1 MADGS
6 KVGNA
11 YVEVTPKAANDF
23 SSVLERELEGL
34 SEGSG
39 DAKGS
44 LFGAAFS
51 GGMTGAIGAGAVMV
65 GSILADMVETGAQ
78 LAMDMV
84 GDAFNGFGE
93 FEQLAGGV
101 EKIFDQAD
109 VGVIMADA
117 QAAYADLN
125 MSANE
130 YLASINQVGAA
141 FAQTMGDQAGYDT
154 ARTGMIAIADYASG
168 TGRSL
173 SELND
178 KYSLITRSTSS
189 YQSIADQFSGI
200 LPATS
205 ADFLE
210 QAQAAGF
217 LSEEYEKL
225 TDVPIAEYQQA
236 VTQMLDKGVADMGL
250 AGNTLA
256 ESTETVTGSIAMA
269 KAAWENWLTALGNPD
284 ADMTASTDALLDS
297 LDAVAD
303 NALPLVERIVTEMA
317 DRLPTLIGDLAP
329 VIIPAVSNMLAGV
342 APAIIEMAPT
352 LVTAGMELVGAA
364 AEGIVDMLPT
374 LAQSVVDG
382 APAMLG
388 AGMELFGQLGYALGQ
403 VGAMIGDAVNYLVG
417 NLPQIVLAAVPLMW
431 EAGLNLFGGFVG
443 GLVGLEPE
451 CTQLG
456 TMLAQ
461 AVSGGAEDGADA
473 SGAAEKFNETFLAML
488 DVEGVGQE
496 ASEGAAAGVD
506 TSAMTEPTMEMVQAA
521 IEGGTSVDASSIGA
535 SLSASAAGGIDV
547 GALSDQ
553 MSKLSASTTVSIAAD
568 TSGADAIAAAAGAV
582 ESSYGAMSAAVESA
596 MSAAADSAARA
607 AASVRRA
614 IDIPNKTVSVNVS
627 RGYTV
632 LPHFSMS
639 GTFDA
644 KTGSVPTVNVS
655 WWDKGGLFTQ
665 PAIIGVGE
673 GREPEGVFPLSKLED
688 LMNIEPRGGG
698 GDTYIIE
705 KVEYL
710 PDSEMA
716 RYARGMFAE
725 ARRLGRM

>member
-11 YVEVTPKAANDF
+11 YVEVTPKAANNF

-84 GDAFNGFGE
+84 GDAFNGFADFQQLEGGMKKLFGE
-93 FEQLAGGV
+93 EAAQTVIDNANMAFQTAG
-101 EKIFDQAD
+101 
-109 VGVIMADA
+109 
-117 QAAYADLN
+117 

-130 YLASINQVGAA
+130 YMEK
-141 FAQTMGDQAGYDT
+141 TT
-154 ARTGMIAIADYASG
+154 
-168 TGRSL
+168 
-173 SELND
+173 
-178 KYSLITRSTSS
+178 
-189 YQSIADQFSGI
+189 SIAASLVSSCGGDTQEAAR
-200 LPATS
+200 L
-205 ADFLE
+205 ADVAIKAMSDNYNTF
-210 QAQAAGF
+210 G
-217 LSEEYEKL
+217 
-225 TDVPIAEYQQA
+225 TDAESVSNA
-236 VTQMLDKGVADMGL
+236 IMGL
-250 AGNTLA
+250 AKQNYTMLDNLSLGYAGTQQGMLQLINDSGVLGYTLTDTA
-256 ESTETVTGSIAMA
+256 QLADVGFATMVEAIQAVQEQQGIAGTTFDEYKTTVRGSIDALEA
-269 KAAWENWLTALGNPD
+269 SWQNWLAALGNPD
-284 ADMTASTDALLDS
+284 ANMGEMTDQLLES
-297 LDAVAD
+297 LEVAGE
-303 NALPLVERIVTEMA
+303 NVLPLVERIVNAMSSA
-317 DRLPTLIGDLAP
+317 LPGLIESVGP
-329 VIIPAVSNMLAGV
+329 VVIPAVTNMVASI
-342 APAIIEMAPT
+342 APAVVSMAPT
-352 LVTAGMELVGAA
+352 LLTAGMQLFLGLVQAA
-364 AEGIVDMLPT
+364 VVMLPVLGQT
-374 LAQSVVDG
+374 IVAS
-382 APAMLG
+382 APMMIAS
-388 AGMELFGQLGYALGQ
+388 GMEFFNGLGYALGQ
-403 VGAMIGDAVNYLVG
+403 VGGMLADALIYLVTH
-417 NLPQIVLAAVPLMW
+417 LPQIILEGTVYMI
-431 EAGLNLFGGFVG
+431 EAGANLFTGFIE
-443 GLVGLEPE
+443 GLLGMEPE
-451 CTQLG
+451 STRAG
-456 TMLAQ
+456 TTMADA
-461 AVSGGAEDGADA
+461 AVSGAMEGSDA
-473 SGAAEKFNETFLAML
+473 SAVGENITNTLLASLDAGTVGA
-488 DVEGVGQE
+488 E
-496 ASEGAAAGVD
+496 ASEGAAEGVD
-506 TSAMTEPTMEMVQAA
+506 VGAMSGPTMEMVEQAIA
-521 IEGGTSVDASSIGA
+521 DASSVDASSIGA
-535 SLSASAAGGIDV
+535 SLSASAASGVDM
-547 GALSDQ
+547 GALSSSMAQ
-553 MSKLSASTTVSIAAD
+553 LNTSTTVSIAAD
-568 TSGADAIAAAAGAV
+568 TSGADAIAAAAGMV
-582 ESSYGAMSAAVESA
+582 ESSYGSMASAVESSMA
-596 MSAAADSAARA
+596 AAADSAARA

-716 RYARGMFAE
+716 RYARGMVAE

>member
-11 YVEVTPKAANDF
+11 YVEVTPKAANNF

-65 GSILADMVETGAQ
+65 GNILADMVETGAQ

-84 GDAFNGFGE
+84 GDAFNGFAD
-93 FEQLAGGV
+93 FEQLEGGV

-109 VGVIMADA
+109 VGAILSDA
-117 QAAYADLN
+117 QSAYSELN

-154 ARTGMIAIADYASG
+154 ARMGMMAIADYASG

-173 SELND
+173 DELND
-178 KYSLITRSTSS
+178 KYSLITRSTGS

-236 VTQMLDKGVADMGL
+236 VTQMLEKGVEDMGL

-256 ESTETVTGSIAMA
+256 ESTETVSGSIAMA
-269 KAAWENWLTALGNPD
+269 RAAWQNWLTDLGNPG
-284 ADMTASTDALLDS
+284 ADVTASTDALLES
-297 LDAVAD
+297 LGAVVD
-303 NALPLVERIVTEMA
+303 NALPLVERIVSTMSA
-317 DRLPTLIGDLAP
+317 QLPGLIEAVGP
-329 VIIPAVSNMLAGV
+329 VVIPAVTNMVASI
-342 APAIIEMAPT
+342 APAVVSMAPT
-352 LVTAGMELVGAA
+352 LLTAGMQLFLGLVQAA
-364 AEGIVDMLPT
+364 VVMLPVLGQT
-374 LAQSVVDG
+374 IVAS
-382 APAMLG
+382 APMMIAS
-388 AGMELFGQLGYALGQ
+388 GMEFFNGLGYALGQ
-403 VGAMIGDAVNYLVG
+403 VGGMLADALIYLVTH
-417 NLPQIVLAAVPLMW
+417 LPQIILEGTVYMI
-431 EAGLNLFGGFVG
+431 EAGANLFTGFIE
-443 GLVGLEPE
+443 GLLGMEPE
-451 CTQLG
+451 STRAG
-456 TMLAQ
+456 TTMADA
-461 AVSGGAEDGADA
+461 AVSGAMEGSDA
-473 SGAAEKFNETFLAML
+473 SAVGENITNTLLASLDAGTVGA
-488 DVEGVGQE
+488 E
-496 ASEGAAAGVD
+496 ASEGAAEGVD
-506 TSAMTEPTMEMVQAA
+506 VGAMSGPTMEMVEQAIA
-521 IEGGTSVDASSIGA
+521 DASSVDASSIGA
-535 SLSASAAGGIDV
+535 SLSASAASGVDM
-547 GALSDQ
+547 GALSSSMAQ
-553 MSKLSASTTVSIAAD
+553 LNTSTTVSIAAD
-568 TSGADAIAAAAGAV
+568 TSGADAIAAAAGMV
-582 ESSYGAMSAAVESA
+582 ESSYGSMASAVESA

-644 KTGSVPTVNVS
+644 KTGAVPTVNVS

-688 LMNIEPRGGG
+688 LMNIEPQRG

-705 KVEYL
+705 KVNYL

-716 RYARGMFAE
+716 RYTRGVFAE
-725 ARRLGRM
+725 AKRLGRM